1 MAGRDVALHVVIRT
15 YTGEERLLH
24 QTVAIPAN
32 ATGTLQL
39 VVSDGPRLGMQDLRD
54 ARRAELQPV
63 SQIVRVANRARR
75 SNRLYVRLTAPAAG
89 AVIDGEPMPGLPA
102 SVAGVIDG
110 DRPSSGATTL
120 RVAPR
125 GEWEIPVEFAVSG
138 SRQLSLTVEP

>member
-1 MAGRDVALHVVIRT
+1 MPLHVVVRT
-15 YTGEERLLH
+15 STGEERLLH

-63 SQIVRVANRARR
+63 SQIVRAVEPRPAQQPHLRAPDGAGRR
-75 SNRLYVRLTAPAAG
+75 RGRRRRADARAAG
-89 AVIDGEPMPGLPA
+89 VGRRRHRRRPAVERRHHACGSRRA
-102 SVAGVIDG
+102 
-110 DRPSSGATTL
+110 
-120 RVAPR
+120 